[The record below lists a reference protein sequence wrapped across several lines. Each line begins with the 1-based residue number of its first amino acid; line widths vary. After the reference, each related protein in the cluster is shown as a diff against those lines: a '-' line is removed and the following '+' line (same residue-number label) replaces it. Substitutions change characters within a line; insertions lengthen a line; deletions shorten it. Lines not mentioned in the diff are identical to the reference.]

1 MGYLL
6 PRAFIVLMGWGM
18 TCALI
23 FNIRRNVDPQIF
35 YIAGVAWALA
45 GIAGFGYL
53 HRLRRT
59 THEHDGSAVG
69 APNTPN

>member
-1 MGYLL
+1 MSYLL

-35 YIAGVAWALA
+35 YIAGAAWTLA

-53 HRLRRT
+53 YRQRRIAHR
-59 THEHDGSAVG
+59 HNDEVVSASNI
-69 APNTPN
+69 PR